1 LTLRPLDI
9 LVVEDDILI
18 GLDIQSVLEGA
29 GHCVIGPAMTV
40 AAALALIGQVTPHI
54 ALLDIGLGR
63 ANAFELVDRLAGM
76 GAKVIFLSGYPRS
89 MIPEA
94 HRQCR
99 LVAKPFLP
107 DVLLAAIRVET
118 CGESESGL
126 SPS

>member
-1 LTLRPLDI
+1 
-9 LVVEDDILI
+9 VEDDIVI
-18 GLDIQSVLEGA
+18 GIDIQYVLETA
-29 GHCVIGPAMTV
+29 GHRVMGPAATV
-40 AAALALIGQVTPHI
+40 DAALSLMGQGTPDV

-63 ANAFELVDRLAGM
+63 GNAFDLADRLIAM
-76 GAKVIFLSGYPRS
+76 GTKVIFLSGYPRS

-107 DVLLAAIRVET
+107 DVLLEAIRAET